1 MSMST
6 LVGSPRSPDTRQ
18 LPLDRRR
25 PLRSADD
32 RGHTLVELLVAMTIF
47 GSVIAITMGAVI
59 VLVGL
64 SREVTTR
71 ADAQSE
77 VRLGLADIS
86 KQMRSGNV
94 LFSPKDEPGSCLPAP
109 DGSDRGSCMR
119 IYTQTNG
126 TPRCVQW
133 QVLEGTP
140 AGGGRSVL
148 RTRSWSPGAP
158 AGVTAWRTVARGLTL
173 DLTNPP
179 FELQG
184 ASTPYDRRLLNVS
197 LLAYDQVKN
206 RNVSIKSA
214 ISGRNTSYG
223 YDTGQCVPVPAE

>member
-1 MSMST
+1 MSMSIS
-6 LVGSPRSPDTRQ
+6 VGSPQSPDTRR
-18 LPLDRRR
+18 LPLARRR
-25 PLRSADD
+25 QLRSADD
-32 RGHTLVELLVAMTIF
+32 RGHTLVELLVSMTIF
-47 GSVIAITMGAVI
+47 GSVIALTMGAVI
-59 VLVGL
+59 VLVEL
-64 SREVTTR
+64 SREVTTP

-94 LFSPKDEPGSCLPAP
+94 LFSPKDETTPASCKPAT

-140 AGGGRSVL
+140 AGGGHSIL
-148 RTRSWSPGAP
+148 RTRSWIPSAP
-158 AGVTAWRTVARGLTL
+158 AGVTDWSTVARGLTL
-173 DLTNPP
+173 DLADPP

-184 ASTPYDRRLLNVS
+184 ASTPY
-197 LLAYDQVKN
+197 
-206 RNVSIKSA
+206 
-214 ISGRNTSYG
+214 
-223 YDTGQCVPVPAE
+223 